1 MAISYRTS
9 LITAITCW
17 LATFAALTLHLDN
30 PWWATISAWVIANPD
45 RDAFWQKGV
54 LRICGTLAGCALGYE
69 LAILF
74 LGRPILQATCF
85 FLLGFCS
92 SYMRF
97 RSQFGYAWTLG
108 GIAALLLMSVSL
120 SAPETLYTFA
130 HYRAYEIAC
139 GVGSAL
145 LCDAILGTLLGF
157 KGSSTP
163 ANRSSSKSASLKS
176 NQGELMAVALVGGL
190 TTLILPILWS
200 LFNLP
205 SLPQSLVTV
214 LVLLDPNLQATR
226 FKGFQRFLGCIV
238 GGAVGLIAS
247 VLAID
252 SFLVWSVFLIL
263 GIAGFSRLHLSD
275 SRWAYTGTQGGL
287 AFITALVTGA
297 GPPNTIDP
305 IVNRICGITIG
316 VLIFIGIVFIVR
328 LSQTRMQATR
338 QGI

>member
-1 MAISYRTS
+1 MTISYRAS
-9 LITAITCW
+9 LVTAITCW
-17 LATFAALTLHLDN
+17 VATFAAFSLHLDN
-30 PWWATISAWVIANPD
+30 PWWATISAWVIASPD
-45 RDAFWQKGV
+45 KGAFWQKGI

-74 LGRPILQATCF
+74 VGKPLLQAICF

-97 RSQFGYAWTLG
+97 RSRFGYAWTLG

-120 SAPETLYTFA
+120 SAPEALYTFA

-145 LCDAILGTLLGF
+145 LCDAILGMLLGF
-157 KGSSTP
+157 KGSTTP
-163 ANRSSSKSASLKS
+163 ANSNPSKNESLKN
-176 NQGELMAVALVGGL
+176 NQGELITVALVGGL
-190 TTLILPILWS
+190 TALILPILWS

-214 LVLLDPNLQATR
+214 LVLLDPNLEATR

-238 GGAVGLIAS
+238 GGGVGIIVSA
-247 VLAID
+247 LAID

-263 GIAGFSRLHLSD
+263 GVVGFSRLHLSD

-287 AFITALVTGA
+287 AFIIALVTGN
-297 GPPNTIDP
+297 GPPDTIDP
-305 IVNRICGITIG
+305 IVSRICGIAIG
-316 VLIFIGIVFIVR
+316 VLIFMGIVFIVR
-328 LSQTRMQATR
+328 RSQTRMQATG

>member
-17 LATFAALTLHLDN
+17 VATFAALSLHLDN

-139 GVGSAL
+139 
-145 LCDAILGTLLGF
+145 
-157 KGSSTP
+157 
-163 ANRSSSKSASLKS
+163 
-176 NQGELMAVALVGGL
+176 
-190 TTLILPILWS
+190 
-200 LFNLP
+200 
-205 SLPQSLVTV
+205 PQSMVTV

-316 VLIFIGIVFIVR
+316 VLIFMGIVFIVR